1 MAEPN
6 VYSFPMANE
15 NYVKFPTKGVNL
27 ICIDPTKCGN
37 TLPYSN
43 TSVPVLYGVTQN
55 PTGFRNHNVSQ
66 CPVPRT
72 AYFESVEDYWKQD
85 FMKTFTDCLGSS
97 TFGPSVSNALSQSSI
112 SFLHSF
118 QGSSRT
124 LAQNT
129 YTRSFPYECC
139 FLPTFYQAYVR
150 GTTSTGYFNP
160 IFSSL
165 DDFNC
170 AEKNGCLGYG
180 SMDSFYKATPH
191 SVMWYLIHSM
201 ASITM
206 VTNSTSLTVPFWQNH
221 IVGQTHTSLTIR
233 STLLQQASLLGAPER
248 TAFTNTLLTVP
259 DSKLQSMVGNH
270 FLLSLLTSAEPEQ
283 KGNLTLQ
290 YNYLCPN
297 VPTDN
302 GLDTNSNWDLKRQ
315 DVLNFPFYFP
325 VTRTDQLMTLSNLP
339 LFTSTEDSTY
349 NTLNEDSLT
358 RLFNTLEC
366 CTNDESDINSG
377 GIGGYGNRTVPQ
389 GLLASISLPPS
400 PFPQIPY
407 QFRSFRSTC
416 RSMLCQN
423 SPICHNFL
431 FNYCSSSL
439 MQTSKYCQK
448 FNSWAA
454 RNYRSVNSRYTT
466 FDGVLPVG
474 AYATGVDTS
483 IAAQMYACSVSKGLN
498 QTLTRYYNDMCVSL
512 FSTTYQSNFPRL
524 RTFHWGD
531 PIQYLSQSTQLYIL
545 PAKQSGVNVMLTY
558 SAYSFTQDTRA
569 LGPILGTSSPNAFAC
584 MPMQFSVSLAS
595 FSLSSKDIF
604 SSSLPAYRT
613 LIQQLFNKNLFSLQ
627 GRFPFPSAPTPSYTQ
642 TFSTPG
648 GITSFTIRPAYPNF
662 STAQLAWNSSGLN
675 FTHTTVVSERRSR
688 FDIQRQQ
695 DVNFLYSISSLRSV
709 NSNASGTSFQNSSA
723 DTYSSFSTVF
733 NSLLIN
739 PSPQGIVDSS
749 YKKLPFID
757 ALPTLTVQMNSNV
770 LWALGLSSN
779 PSIIINPLSGGTLSV
794 GSYTQTFSNPLTAS
808 PRSNINA
815 IYGAVFTL
823 TNISPVSISSLT
835 ALVQSNK
842 SISVQSLDPQ
852 GNPTLST
859 QILSYS
865 VTFNTLSL
873 GPRASAICTVSQTN
887 FIGTTEGADLF
898 STPILFY
905 DSFTNQTSL
914 SAFDFPILG
923 GISAVRTLKSTGGWT
938 PYKDNKFSTFVSDT
952 TPINGI
958 SYLSNQNIYDYDS
971 AINNYIPLN
980 LTILPLIGGA

>member
-27 ICIDPTKCGN
+27 ICIDPSKCE
-37 TLPYSN
+37 TTVPYSN
-43 TSVPVLYGVTQN
+43 TSVPVLYGVTQS
-55 PTGFRNHNVSQ
+55 PTGFRNHNVDE

-97 TFGPSVSNALSQSSI
+97 TFGPSISNALSQSSI
-112 SFLHSF
+112 SYLHGF

-124 LAQNT
+124 QAHGS
-129 YTRSFPYECC
+129 YVGSFPYKCC

-160 IFSSL
+160 IFSSN

-170 AEKNGCLGYG
+170 VEKNGCLGYG

-191 SVMWYLIHSM
+191 SVMWYLLHSM
-201 ASITM
+201 ASITL
-206 VTNSTSLTVPFWQNH
+206 VTNSTSFTVPFWQNH
-221 IVGQTHTSLTIR
+221 NVGQTHTSLTIR
-233 STLLQQASLLGAPER
+233 STLLQQATLLGGAQQ
-248 TAFTNTLLTVP
+248 TAFTNSLLTVP

-270 FLLSLLTSAEPEQ
+270 FLLSLLTLQNNPKQ
-283 KGNLTLQ
+283 DGFLPLQ
-290 YNYLCPN
+290 YSFMCPN
-297 VPTDN
+297 TRVNDSI
-302 GLDTNSNWDLKRQ
+302 DTHSNWYLNVTDI
-315 DVLNFPFYFP
+315 LNFPYYYT
-325 VTRTDQLMTLSNLP
+325 VTTTDQPFTMSNLP
-339 LFTSTEDSTY
+339 IVQGQPQDYLEVTY
-349 NTLNEDSLT
+349 FRRSQTQLI
-358 RLFNTLEC
+358 NTLEC
-366 CTNDESDINSG
+366 CTNDEDFGDPSG
-377 GIGGYGNRTVPQ
+377 DRIISMSF
-389 GLLASISLPPS
+389 LASISASGATTFPS
-400 PFPQIPY
+400 Y
-407 QFRSFRSTC
+407 TTFRPSC
-416 RSMLCQN
+416 RGFLCQN

-454 RNYRSVNSRYTT
+454 RNYRSVNSRFSTY
-466 FDGVLPVG
+466 DGVLPVG

-483 IAAQMYACSVSKGLN
+483 IAAQMFACSISKGRN
-498 QTLTRYYNDMCVSL
+498 ETLTRYYNDMCVSL

-545 PAKQSGVNVMLTY
+545 PARDSGVNIMLTY
-558 SAYSFTQDTRA
+558 SAYSFTQNT
-569 LGPILGTSSPNAFAC
+569 LSLNPILGTSSPSAFVC
-584 MPMQFSVSLAS
+584 MPMQLSVSLAS
-595 FSLSSKDIF
+595 FSLSSRDIF

-613 LIQQLFNKNLFSLQ
+613 LIQQQFNKNLFPLQ

-662 STAQLAWNSSGLN
+662 STAQLSWNSSGLN
-675 FTHTTVVSERRSR
+675 FTHTTVVTERRSR

-695 DVNFLYSISSLRSV
+695 DINFLYSISSLRSV

-723 DTYSSFSTVF
+723 DTYASFSTVF

-770 LWALGLSSN
+770 LWAMGLSSN
-779 PSIIINPLSGGTLSV
+779 PSIVINPLVGGTLST
-794 GSYTQTFSNPLTAS
+794 GTHIQTFSNPLTVA
-808 PRSNINA
+808 PRSNVHA
-815 IYGAVFTL
+815 IYGAIFTL
-823 TNISPVSISSLT
+823 TNISPVTITSLT

-859 QILSYS
+859 QILNYS
-865 VTFNTLSL
+865 VTFNTQTLA
-873 GPRASAICTVSQTN
+873 PRASAICTVSQTN
-887 FIGTTEGADLF
+887 FIGTTFSADLF

-923 GISAVRTLKSTGGWT
+923 GISAVRTLKSLGGWT
-938 PYKDNKFSTFVSDT
+938 PYKDDKFSTFVRDT

-958 SYLSNQNIYDYDS
+958 SYFSNQNIYDDS

-980 LTILPLIGGA
+980 LTILPLVGGS

>member
-160 IFSSL
+160 IFSSN

-191 SVMWYLIHSM
+191 SVMWYLLHSM

-270 FLLSLLTSAEPEQ
+270 FLLSLLTSQ
-283 KGNLTLQ
+283 NNQ
-290 YNYLCPN
+290 
-297 VPTDN
+297 
-302 GLDTNSNWDLKRQ
+302 Q
-315 DVLNFPFYFP
+315 DG
-325 VTRTDQLMTLSNLP
+325 NLP
-339 LFTSTEDSTY
+339 LQYDFFCP
-349 NTLNEDSLT
+349 NTQIGEIDTHSNWYLNVTDIINFPYYYTVTTTDQRFDLT
-358 RLFNTLEC
+358 NLPVMDGQPQPLLKDQYWRRSQTQLINTLEC
-366 CTNDESDINSG
+366 CTNDEDISG
-377 GIGGYGNRTVPQ
+377 NPRTDRLVTMSF
-389 GLLASISLPPS
+389 LASVSESGATSFPS
-400 PFPQIPY
+400 YTTF
-407 QFRSFRSTC
+407 FSRC
-416 RSMLCQN
+416 RGMLCQN
-423 SPICHNFL
+423 SPVCHNFL

-454 RNYRSVNSRYTT
+454 RNYRSVNSRFST

-483 IAAQMYACSVSKGLN
+483 IAAQMYACSISKSLN

-531 PIQYLSQSTQLYIL
+531 PIVYLSQSSQLFIL
-545 PAKQSGVNVMLTY
+545 PAQQSGVNVMLTY

-569 LGPILGTSSPNAFAC
+569 LAPILGTSNPNAFAC

-794 GSYTQTFSNPLTAS
+794 GSYTQTFTNPLTAQ
-808 PRSNINA
+808 PRTNHNA
-815 IYGAVFTL
+815 IYGAVFTV

-887 FIGTTEGADLF
+887 FIGTTASVDLF

>member
-1 MAEPN
+1 
-6 VYSFPMANE
+6 MANE

-27 ICIDPTKCGN
+27 ICIDPAKCET

-43 TSVPVLYGVTQN
+43 TSVPVLYGVTQS
-55 PTGFRNHNVSQ
+55 PTGFRNHDVNE

-72 AYFESVEDYWKQD
+72 AYFENVEEYWKQD

-97 TFGPSVSNALSQSSI
+97 TFGPSISNALSQSSI
-112 SFLHSF
+112 SYLHGF

-124 LAQNT
+124 QA
-129 YTRSFPYECC
+129 YSSHVGSFPYKCC

-160 IFSSL
+160 IFSSN

-170 AEKNGCLGYG
+170 SEQNGCLGYG

-191 SVMWYLIHSM
+191 SVMWYLLHSM
-201 ASITM
+201 ASITL
-206 VTNSTSLTVPFWQNH
+206 VTNSTSFTVPFWQSH
-221 IVGQTHTSLTIR
+221 TVGQTHTSLTIR
-233 STLLQQASLLGAPER
+233 STLLQQASLLGATQR
-248 TAFTNTLLTVP
+248 TAFTNSLLTVP

-270 FLLSLLTSAEPEQ
+270 FLLSLLTFQ
-283 KGNLTLQ
+283 NNQ
-290 YNYLCPN
+290 
-297 VPTDN
+297 
-302 GLDTNSNWDLKRQ
+302 Q
-315 DVLNFPFYFP
+315 DG
-325 VTRTDQLMTLSNLP
+325 NLP
-339 LFTSTEDSTY
+339 LQYDFFCPNTQIGQIDTHSNWY
-349 NTLNEDSLT
+349 NNTTDIINFPYYYIVTTTDQPFDFNNLPILEGFPGYLIDDQYWRRSQSQLI
-358 RLFNTLEC
+358 NTLEC
-366 CTNDESDINSG
+366 CTNDENVYPDDNRNDREVPMSFLGSVSASG
-377 GIGGYGNRTVPQ
+377 AIIFPSYTTF
-389 GLLASISLPPS
+389 IS
-400 PFPQIPY
+400 
-407 QFRSFRSTC
+407 RC
-416 RSMLCQN
+416 RGMLCQN

-431 FNYCSSSL
+431 FNYCTTSER
-439 MQTSKYCQK
+439 QTSKYCQK

-454 RNYRSVNSRYTT
+454 RNYRSVNSRFST

-531 PIQYLSQSTQLYIL
+531 PIQYLTQSTQLYIL
-545 PAKQSGVNVMLTY
+545 PAQQSGVNIMLTY
-558 SAYSFTQDTRA
+558 SAYSFTQNTSSVS
-569 LGPILGTSSPNAFAC
+569 PILGTSSPNAFVC
-584 MPMQFSVSLAS
+584 MPMQLSVSLAS

-604 SSSLPAYRT
+604 SSSLPAYKT

-662 STAQLAWNSSGLN
+662 STAQLTWNSSGLN
-675 FTHTTVVSERRSR
+675 FTHSTIVTERRSR
-688 FDIQRQQ
+688 FDVQRQQ
-695 DVNFLYSISSLRSV
+695 DINFLYSISSLRSV

-723 DTYSSFSTVF
+723 DTYASFSTVF
-733 NSLLIN
+733 NSLLVN

-779 PSIIINPLSGGTLSV
+779 PSIIINPLSGGTLSI
-794 GSYTQTFSNPLTAS
+794 GTYTQTFTNPLTTT

-815 IYGAVFTL
+815 IYGAVFSL

-865 VTFNTLSL
+865 VTFNTRSL
-873 GPRASAICTVSQTN
+873 GPFQSALCTVSQTN
-887 FIGTTEGADLF
+887 FIGTTYSADLF

-923 GISAVRTLKSTGGWT
+923 GISAIRTLKSKGGWT

-952 TPINGI
+952 SPINGI
-958 SYLSNQNIYDYDS
+958 SYLSNQNIYDYNS
-971 AINNYIPLN
+971 STQSYIPLN
-980 LTILPLIGGA
+980 LTILPLIGGS